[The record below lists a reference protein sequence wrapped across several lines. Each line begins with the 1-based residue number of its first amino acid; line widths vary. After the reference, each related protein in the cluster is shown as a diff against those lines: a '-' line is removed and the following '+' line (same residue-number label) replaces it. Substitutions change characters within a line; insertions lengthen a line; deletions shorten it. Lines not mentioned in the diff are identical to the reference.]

1 MPTRTDPPTAP
12 PKVSTKALRR
22 SRAGRRLGVALLV
35 ALVAAGAIGL
45 FGIRTRNVAV
55 SGRGYSMSLRY
66 PFTERSNQP
75 ITWVLTIRHPGG
87 FAQDVD
93 VAIEH
98 SYLDLLDLNDIQ
110 PSPSDSTTDGAFVV
124 WTFSKPPGDVLRVTI
139 DALIQANAHFGAGA
153 IVQLMQGGAPILSL
167 SYRTWVAP

>member
-1 MPTRTDPPTAP
+1 VPTWTDPPTAP
-12 PKVSTKALRR
+12 PQASSRAQRR
-22 SRAGRRLGVALLV
+22 SRAGRRLGIAFLV
-35 ALVAAGAIGL
+35 ALVLAGAIGV

-66 PFTERSNQP
+66 PFTERPNQP

-93 VAIEH
+93 VAIEQ

-110 PSPSDSTTDGAFVV
+110 PSPADSSTDGPFVV
-124 WTFSKPPGDVLRVTI
+124 WTFSKPSGDVLRVTI

-153 IVQLMQGGAPILSL
+153 IVRLMEGSVPILSL